1 MRIFLDTNIL
11 LDFLDDKR
19 PRHNFADI
27 FFDKVIFQEEELI
40 ISEDILTTVYYVAKK
55 NISRKKLLIFLE
67 MILDKIIIVSFRKD
81 IIKKSIKF
89 CQKNSRL
96 DLEDTLQAVCAQE
109 HDCDMI
115 ITNDKKFPKLK
126 IPVKT
131 TKDFLSEYD
140 EEE

>member
-1 MRIFLDTNIL
+1 MNIFLDTNVVV
-11 LDFLDDKR
+11 DFFDVKR
-19 PRHNFADI
+19 PRHKLTVELIKKMANANY
-27 FFDKVIFQEEELI
+27 QLI
-40 ISEDILTTVYYVAKK
+40 ISEDILITVYYICKK
-55 NISRKKLLIFLE
+55 TVNRKRLLRVLEIANRNFLVVHFANGV
-67 MILDKIIIVSFRKD
+67 IDDALRL
-81 IIKKSIKF
+81 